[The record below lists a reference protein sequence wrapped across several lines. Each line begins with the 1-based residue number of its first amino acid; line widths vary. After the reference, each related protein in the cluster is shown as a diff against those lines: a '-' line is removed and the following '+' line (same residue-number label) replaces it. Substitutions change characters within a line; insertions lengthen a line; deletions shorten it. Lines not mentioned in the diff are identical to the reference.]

1 MKKNHIKEIIFAS
14 IFMCMCLISCG
25 NKSSSSSDANT
36 MGTKLAAVF
45 KKEITKETD
54 IVKVADAIAASS
66 ACDLECV
73 VAGCIRKEKFSVSE
87 IEEGYLA
94 GFSSDINGFNKGV
107 TIMPLIGSIPFVA
120 YIFEVNNPEEFKS
133 VLLDSADPRWNI
145 CTQADE
151 TVCDISG
158 KYVFFT
164 MCPGND
170 E

>member
-1 MKKNHIKEIIFAS
+1 MKKNQIKEIIFAS

-54 IVKVADAIAASS
+54 IVKVAEAIAASS

-73 VAGCIRKEKFSVSE
+73 VSE

-94 GFSSDINGFNKGV
+94 GFSSDISGFNKGV